1 MTKYF
6 HQNFNKCNVFY
17 LEMKKKSINQWQ
29 PYLCIPKSRCENIE
43 DLLVF
48 EDESLLDKLRP
59 KNYVPKSKKNEE
71 NDEESESEIKD
82 NVESEVKDSE
92 KDSGNKRE
100 EDEVDK
106 PGLNRQEN
114 SSNLKE
120 DQVIPPNDDLNTPN
134 EIKESVDKK
143 DVSVVDSKQTVVE
156 ADIIKNNNETKLV
169 KSVTSLG
176 FCKSHKERPKN
187 GLFNSV
193 ESIGRLLRSNPVKLS
208 YTRSNFSLKQAE
220 QSWEHPG
227 DYENNNNNSL
237 GNYEEGKS
245 TSTNVVS
252 KDLDPNF
259 NKSAINR
266 VLHPNDYR
274 TFGAFERS
282 HTISNNNHRL
292 RVNMALQDCKP
303 HNHSLNVENKSPKF
317 KPQRP
322 TMVLNRI
329 HLQEAPDSEPAS
341 HQVEISAS
349 LASRIKDAIPI
360 KESETVN
367 NPSEKMISQCQRSW
381 TPNLNSGLPS
391 KGVANLF
398 AIGDIIPVMNKSID
412 SRNIRTE
419 NSSSNIRKTNS
430 DNKYVRVVGKDGL
443 LSYEDEL
450 MTDKDG
456 VLLHQL
462 KERNQNV
469 C

>member
-1 MTKYF
+1 MR
-6 HQNFNKCNVFY
+6 
-17 LEMKKKSINQWQ
+17 KKSINQWQ
-29 PYLCIPKSRCENIE
+29 PYLCIPKYRCEDIE

-71 NDEESESEIKD
+71 NDEESKDEVID
-82 NVESEVKDSE
+82 NVESEVKNSE
-92 KDSGNKRE
+92 EDSGNKRR
-100 EDEVDK
+100 EDELDK
-106 PGLNRQEN
+106 PRSNRQEN
-114 SSNLKE
+114 SSSLKV
-120 DQVIPPNDDLNTPN
+120 DQVILPYDDLNTPN
-134 EIKESVDKK
+134 EIKESVNKK
-143 DVSVVDSKQTVVE
+143 DVSVDDSKQTVVE

-176 FCKSHKERPKN
+176 FSKSHKERPKN

-193 ESIGRLLRSNPVKLS
+193 GSIGRLLRSNPVKLS

-227 DYENNNNNSL
+227 DHQNNSKNSL
-237 GNYEEGKS
+237 SNYGEGTS

-282 HTISNNNHRL
+282 HTISNNSHLL
-292 RVNMALQDCKP
+292 RVNMALQDCKL
-303 HNHSLNVENKSPKF
+303 HNHRLNVENKPSKF
-317 KPQRP
+317 NQQRP
-322 TMVLNRI
+322 TMVLNKI
-329 HLQEAPDSEPAS
+329 HLKKASDSEPAS

-349 LASRIKDAIPI
+349 LASQIKDAIPI

-381 TPNLNSGLPS
+381 TPNINSSLQS

-398 AIGDIIPVMNKSID
+398 AIGDIIPVMNKSIH
-412 SRNIRTE
+412 SRNIKTE
-419 NSSSNIRKTNS
+419 NSSSNIKKTNS
-430 DNKYVRVVGKDGL
+430 NDKYVRVVGKDGL

-450 MTDKDG
+450 MMDKDG